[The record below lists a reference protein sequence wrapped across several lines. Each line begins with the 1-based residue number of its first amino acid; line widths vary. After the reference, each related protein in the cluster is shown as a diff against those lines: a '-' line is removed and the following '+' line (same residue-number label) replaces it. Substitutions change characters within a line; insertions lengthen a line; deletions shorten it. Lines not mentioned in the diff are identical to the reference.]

1 MDDHAVAD
9 LIAGWGLFD
18 QAHSLF
24 LFQEYLN
31 KTFCMQ
37 SKISDELFDSR
48 SLKIHRN
55 FESLNSI
62 WIQIKKIIK
71 LINPDV
77 QNIDNE
83 FNVIYSSL

>member
-9 LIAGWGLFD
+9 LIAGWGLLS

-24 LFQEYLN
+24 LFQDYLN
-31 KTFCMQ
+31 KTFCIQ
-37 SKISDELFDSR
+37 SKISEKLFDSR

-62 WIQIKKIIK
+62 WIQLKKIIK
-71 LINPDV
+71 LINLDV
-77 QNIDNE
+77 
-83 FNVIYSSL
+83 